1 MISTKDL
8 FGLPNAERLKNFCK
22 GLAALDIIMVE
33 EEWSFIRHYTYN
45 PAWRKGKEAFFATDG
60 SDQSM
65 IVMFA
70 PEGCVING
78 VDSELYDWEEKFP
91 RIEDLT
97 DGMPSVLQK
106 LMGSREVKK
115 MKSTFCVWTEDGTTW
130 HCNPMDGEDASKD
143 LLSTIDGNLP
153 LEAVRQ
159 LADGVPVTK
168 ELVTALNPK
177 RSEWEEIK
185 AGLDKIRYP
194 HEL

>member
-8 FGLPNAERLKNFCK
+8 SGLPNAERLKNFCK

-33 EEWSFIRHYTYN
+33 EEWNFIRHYTYN

-78 VDSELYDWEEKFP
+78 VDSELYDWEEKLP

-97 DGMPSVLQK
+97 DGMPSALQK
-106 LMGSREVKK
+106 LMSSREVKK

-130 HCNPMDGEDASKD
+130 NCNPMDGEDASKD
-143 LLSTIDGNLP
+143 LLTTIDGNPQTYVKYGKWFYPADLP

-159 LADGVPVTK
+159 LAD
-168 ELVTALNPK
+168 
-177 RSEWEEIK
+177 EIGR
-185 AGLDKIRYP
+185 A
-194 HEL
+194 HV

>member
-8 FGLPNAERLKNFCK
+8 SGLPNAERLKNFCK

-78 VDSELYDWEEKFP
+78 EVENCVISKGVYVGEGAKLSNCIVMQDTKIGCNTNLNYVIIDKDVT
-91 RIEDLT
+91 IK
-97 DGMPSVLQK
+97 DGRS
-106 LMGSREVKK
+106 LMGYDSYPIYIAKK
-115 MKSTFCVWTEDGTTW
+115 SV
-130 HCNPMDGEDASKD
+130 
-143 LLSTIDGNLP
+143 
-153 LEAVRQ
+153 V
-159 LADGVPVTK
+159 
-168 ELVTALNPK
+168 
-177 RSEWEEIK
+177 
-185 AGLDKIRYP
+185 
-194 HEL
+194 

>member
-8 FGLPNAERLKNFCK
+8 SGLPNAERLKNFCK

-78 VDSELYDWEEKFP
+78 VDSELYDWEKKLP

-97 DGMPSVLQK
+97 DILNVMPLTELTDSLT
-106 LMGSREVKK
+106 SFTDRE
-115 MKSTFCVWTEDGTTW
+115 
-130 HCNPMDGEDASKD
+130 PSKIY
-143 LLSTIDGNLP
+143 TKIDRL
-153 LEAVRQ
+153 
-159 LADGVPVTK
+159 
-168 ELVTALNPK
+168 
-177 RSEWEEIK
+177 W
-185 AGLDKIRYP
+185 
-194 HEL
+194 

>member
-8 FGLPNAERLKNFCK
+8 SGLPNAERLKNFCK

-33 EEWSFIRHYTYN
+33 EEWSFIRHYTYD

-78 VDSELYDWEEKFP
+78 VDSELYDWEEKLP

-97 DGMPSVLQK
+97 DGMPPALRK

-115 MKSTFCVWTEDGTTW
+115 DEKYLLRLDGRWHHMALQSHGRRGRIQRPASPDRWRSTDLCGVW
-130 HCNPMDGEDASKD
+130 KVV
-143 LLSTIDGNLP
+143 LP
-153 LEAVRQ
+153 SRPAFGDC
-159 LADGVPVTK
+159 AP
-168 ELVTALNPK
+168 AC
-177 RSEWEEIK
+177 
-185 AGLDKIRYP
+185 
-194 HEL
+194 